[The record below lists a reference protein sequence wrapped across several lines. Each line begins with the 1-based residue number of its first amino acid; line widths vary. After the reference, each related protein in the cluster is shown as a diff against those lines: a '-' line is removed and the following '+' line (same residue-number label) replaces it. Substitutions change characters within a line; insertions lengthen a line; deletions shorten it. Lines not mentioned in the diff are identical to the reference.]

1 MIYKNAEFHNVA
13 ELIYNDDGSVSWMRM
28 PQYVKDNLDSEGLM
42 VYNSTGVE
50 IRFILKG
57 EKAVVKMSAGDS
69 DIKNGVFHVY
79 RGAIQGG
86 WQDHEIH
93 TIVKNKPEEF
103 VIECSKNIG
112 NLKFMTDK
120 AGYTWSPEVIRI
132 IFDRGYY
139 KIYDIEGDIEPPRKE
154 DKPPKTILSYGSS
167 ITHGSNSL
175 SYSHSW
181 VSMLAHNLKMDARN
195 LGMAGTCRLEAS
207 VADYIAS
214 EGESGNWDIATLE
227 LGINVLGW
235 KEDLITEKSEYF
247 IKEIV
252 TRNPQKQIFVIS
264 PFCYYG
270 DDISNSE
277 NGKNWRRILKE
288 IVQKLDSPF
297 VTYINGMDVIGDSSL
312 YISADEVHPNI
323 YGCLKI
329 AEVLTDKIRAVI
341 EK

>member
-13 ELIYNDDGSVSWMRM
+13 ELIQNDDSSVSWMRM

-50 IRFILKG
+50 IRFVLKG
-57 EKAVVKMSAGDS
+57 EKAVIRMSTKNS
-69 DIKNGVFHVY
+69 DCGGLFHIY

-86 WQDHEIH
+86 WQDHEVH
-93 TIVKNKPEEF
+93 KFVTDKPEEF
-103 VIECSKNIG
+103 EISRSENIN
-112 NLKFMTDK
+112 NLKFMTKK
-120 AGYTWSPEVIRI
+120 AGYNWSPEVVRI

-139 KIYDIEGDIEPPRKE
+139 KIYDIIGDIEPPKKE
-154 DKPPKTILSYGSS
+154 DKPTKTILSYGSS

-175 SYSHSW
+175 TSSHSW

-195 LGMAGTCRLEAS
+195 LGMAGTCRLESA
-207 VADYIAS
+207 VADYIAA
-214 EGESGNWDIATLE
+214 EGEAGNWDIATLE

-235 KEDLITEKSEYF
+235 NESLITEKSEYF
-247 IKEIV
+247 IKEIAI
-252 TRNPQKQIFVIS
+252 RNPQKEIFVIS
-264 PFCYYG
+264 PFCFYG
-270 DDISNSE
+270 DDIHNTENS
-277 NGKNWRRILKE
+277 KNWRRILKE
-288 IVQKLDSPF
+288 IVERFNFPN
-297 VTYINGMDVIGDSSL
+297 VTYINGADVIGDSSL

-329 AEVLTDKIRAVI
+329 AEVLTEKIKSLI